1 MQGARI
7 RARPR
12 AVSLVVLED
21 VSLFFGERCIVDE
34 LGLRIAAGDR
44 IGIIGPNGSGKTT
57 ILRLIAGEQAP
68 DGGTIRTSTGVRI
81 GYLPQDIAIAGGT
94 PLLSFVLDSVPGR
107 EQLKAQALELETE
120 LAARGSE
127 GDAEETMELAM
138 RLAELHEELTHFE
151 IHFTEHAARRIL
163 SGLGFSTEDGARDI
177 GELSG
182 GWKMRAVLAALL
194 FQRPDV
200 LLLDEPTNHLDMPSV
215 AWFAGFLKR
224 YEGAFLLISHDREFL
239 NEQIARC
246 VTFEPE
252 GVRQYKGNYEEYLR
266 LRQEELVIL
275 QAQAKNLAKKK
286 EKTQQFID
294 RFRSKASKATQV
306 QSKIKQLA
314 KMGEVHVYETHRSM
328 RFTFPPSARAGNEPL
343 TTKGLAKSYGDL
355 SVFRDVNLTVAR
367 GERIG
372 IIGVNG
378 AGKTTLLRV
387 IADELGATAGTVDI
401 GHNVKVS
408 YYAQHH
414 AETLDKSRTVFE
426 EVYGHSQDAGV
437 TRVRSLLGA
446 FLFSGDD
453 VDKKISVLSGGERA
467 RVALAKMLV
476 DPGNLMLMDEPTNH
490 LDLASSEALAE
501 ALSTY
506 DGTLIF
512 VSHNRAFVRRL
523 ATRIWDV
530 ADGHVETYPGT
541 LDEYMYAM
549 EERDEASTGQTKSK
563 QKGGGKAMEAKADV
577 GKTRKRNKADE
588 KDRKRREAEI
598 RQLRSKKLRPLE
610 KTSTELEARI
620 GELEDAQKKRAT
632 ELEDPAVYGDETRR
646 FALLA
651 DLQTAQDKLDQ
662 LTNRWTG
669 VAEQLEAAEAELAVL
684 EGRG

>member
-1 MQGARI
+1 M
-7 RARPR
+7 
-12 AVSLVVLED
+12 SLVVLED

-34 LGLRIAAGDR
+34 LGLRVAAGDR

-68 DGGTIRTSTGVRI
+68 DSGTIRTSTGVRI
-81 GYLPQDIAIAGGT
+81 GYLPQDIAIAGGA
-94 PLLSFVLDSVPGR
+94 PLLSFVLASVPGR

-127 GDAEETMELAM
+127 GDVEETMELAM

-239 NEQIARC
+239 NEQIRRC
-246 VTFEPE
+246 LTFEPE

-286 EKTQQFID
+286 EKTQLFID

-343 TTKGLAKSYGDL
+343 TVKNLAKSYGDL
-355 SVFRDVNLTVAR
+355 SVFREVDLTVAR

-387 IADELGATAGTVDI
+387 MADEVGATAGTVEL

-530 ADGHVETYPGT
+530 AEGRVETYPGT

-549 EERDEASTGQTKSK
+549 EERDEASSSPAKPQ
-563 QKGGGKAMEAKADV
+563 GGGKAMEANADV

-610 KTSTELEARI
+610 KTGTELEARI
-620 GELEDAQKKRAT
+620 AELEDEQKRRAT
-632 ELEDPAVYGDETRR
+632 ELEDPEVYGDEKRR
-646 FALLA
+646 FTLLA

-662 LTNRWTG
+662 LTERWTG

-684 EGRG
+684 EGRA